1 MKILFLAGDTFRA
14 KAYMQYLS
22 AHNND
27 NITVSGLLYGF
38 SNDVKDEINI
48 NIESK
53 KFFDSQNQLIPDFNK
68 NIYDIF
74 IENGWSFYSIESKDV
89 NCNDIIQKVRS
100 EDADLVVFAG
110 YGGQIL
116 SKEHFELG
124 ANYLHMHP
132 GKIPLERGST
142 TLYYSI
148 LNRKICS
155 VTAFLMSDLIDKG
168 INLNIEDYQ
177 IPSKN
182 VDVDLWYDNI
192 VRADCFVKTIDMI
205 INKKV
210 EEKVVKG
217 NGEEFFVIHPVLKH
231 ISLLSLT

>member
-1 MKILFLAGDTFRA
+1 MTSFNYRKSVNTKSNLCGENSIL
-14 KAYMQYLS
+14 
-22 AHNND
+22 
-27 NITVSGLLYGF
+27 LL
-38 SNDVKDEINI
+38 N
-48 NIESK
+48 
-53 KFFDSQNQLIPDFNK
+53 
-68 NIYDIF
+68 
-74 IENGWSFYSIESKDV
+74 
-89 NCNDIIQKVRS
+89 
-100 EDADLVVFAG
+100 
-110 YGGQIL
+110 
-116 SKEHFELG
+116 
-124 ANYLHMHP
+124 
-132 GKIPLERGST
+132 
-142 TLYYSI
+142 YSI